1 MKRRLRKVFI
11 HYAQGLLMGGADI
24 IPGVSGGTMA
34 LIVGIYRRLIAAIS
48 AVFSAVVA
56 LIKFDSAALKENVSE
71 VEWSLLIPL
80 GLGIGS
86 ALIMGARVIP
96 HLMETYPHESL
107 GLFFGLVAGSIIIPW
122 QRIERKTAL
131 IVGVAVAA
139 AVAAFFLTGI
149 PSRDGSDPSML
160 RVFASAAV
168 AICAMILPGISGA
181 FLLKVMG
188 MYEVTLAALNSA
200 DIAYVL
206 VFMLGAAVG
215 LGLFSKLLDWLLTR
229 RYDLTMAALVGLMAG
244 ALRALW
250 PWQELDR
257 SLHLPAPGEPVW
269 TVVTLALVGFGFVV
283 GLAVIADRI
292 ERSQLKGEGSTA
304 EAKAPGSAT
313 EARAPGSTA
322 ETRALGSTT
331 EAKAPGSTT

>member
-1 MKRRLRKVFI
+1 MFV

-48 AVFSAVVA
+48 AVFSTVVA
-56 LIKFDSAALKENVSE
+56 LLKFDGTALRERASE

-86 ALIMGARVIP
+86 ALLMGARVIP
-96 HLMETYPHESL
+96 HLMDTYPHESL

-122 QRIERKTAL
+122 QRIERKTVF
-131 IVGVAVAA
+131 IIGVAAAA
-139 AVAAFFLTGI
+139 AVAAFLLTGI
-149 PSRDGSDPSML
+149 PSRAGSDPSLL

-200 DIAYVL
+200 DVVYVL

-215 LGLFSKLLDWLLTR
+215 LGLFSKLLNWLLTK

-257 SLHLPAPGEPVW
+257 SLHLPAPGDPVW
-269 TVVTLALVGFGFVV
+269 TVVTLGLLGFSFVV
-283 GLAVIADRI
+283 GLAVVGDRI
-292 ERSQLKGEGSTA
+292 ERGQLKSEES
-304 EAKAPGSAT
+304 AKHG
-313 EARAPGSTA
+313 EARATS
-322 ETRALGSTT
+322 EV
-331 EAKAPGSTT
+331 

>member
-1 MKRRLRKVFI
+1 MKPRLRKVFV

-56 LIKFDSAALKENVSE
+56 LLKLDAAAFRERINE
-71 VEWSLLIPL
+71 VEWTLLIPL

-86 ALIMGARVIP
+86 AIIMGARFIP

-122 QRIERKTAL
+122 QRIDRKTAA
-131 IVGVAVAA
+131 IVGAAVAA

-149 PSRDGSDPSML
+149 PSRAGSNPSML

-188 MYEVTLAALNSA
+188 MYEVTLTALNNM
-200 DIAYVL
+200 DVAYVV

-215 LGLFSKLLDWLLTR
+215 LGLFSKLLNWLLTK
-229 RYDLTMAALVGLMAG
+229 RYNATMAALVGLMAG

-250 PWQELDR
+250 PWQDLDR
-257 SLHLPAPGEPVW
+257 SLHLPAPGDPVW
-269 TVVTLALVGFGFVV
+269 TVVTLAVVGFSFVV
-283 GLAVIADRI
+283 GLAVVGDRI
-292 ERSQLKGEGSTA
+292 ERSQLKGEGST
-304 EAKAPGSAT
+304 T
-313 EARAPGSTA
+313 
-322 ETRALGSTT
+322 
-331 EAKAPGSTT
+331 